1 MAWHTLNP
9 ALMDEIN
16 SNDRCPFK
24 VPDSATSQN
33 GRTRWPEIVTIAGT
47 DYKEETKDNGD
58 QIGIVEL
65 RVRVSEQY
73 STDQTNRGKTLSV
86 QKRINYT
93 ALENRTKDGQY
104 TMSEISVRQLT
115 SLLLATGVVSDRK
128 QIGSFGDF
136 FAAGT
141 AKINGAT
148 VIAQIEQ
155 STNRNGEPQ
164 QEPSRFAPFT
174 VGR

>member
-16 SNDRCPFK
+16 SSDRCPFK
-24 VPDSATSQN
+24 VPAGATNQG
-33 GRTRWPEIVTIAGT
+33 GRIRWPEVVTIAGT
-47 DYKEETKDNGD
+47 DYKEETRDDGS

-73 STDQTNRGKTLSV
+73 STDQTNKGRTLSV
-86 QKRINYT
+86 QKRINFT
-93 ALENRTKDGQY
+93 ALENKTRDGQY

-115 SLLLATGVVSDRK
+115 SLLLATGVVTDRK
-128 QIGSFGDF
+128 QIGAFGDF

-155 STNRNGEPQ
+155 SVNKNGEPQ

-174 VGR
+174 IGR